1 VTRHFHRR
9 TAASAALVVAL
20 QLSFFDGFFGADKV
34 KHFFLAAF
42 IQSVAF
48 SSAQAL
54 GADRPDAMRASLG
67 VAAGAA
73 IGREIHDARAKGR
86 FSVPDLLWGA
96 GGMGAASAMLRHT
109 K

>member
-1 VTRHFHRR
+1 MTRLVYRHM
-9 TAASAALVVAL
+9 AASAAVILSL
-20 QLSFFDGFFGADKV
+20 QLSFFDGLLGADKL
-34 KHFFLAAF
+34 KHFFLTAF
-42 IQSVAF
+42 IQSVAY

-54 GADRPDAMRASLG
+54 GADRDGAMRASIG

-73 IGREIHDARAKGR
+73 VGREIYDARVKGR

>member
-1 VTRHFHRR
+1 MSPRGTR
-9 TAASAALVVAL
+9 AVAALLLAL

-34 KHFFLAAF
+34 KHFFLTAF
-42 IQSVAF
+42 IQSLVY
-48 SSAQAL
+48 STAQAL

-73 IGREIHDARAKGR
+73 IGREVYDARVKGR